1 MTINK
6 TESNQDQ
13 VSPTGKVGGT
23 FGRNDKLDDI
33 QRSSWGHKEKY
44 EPLEKQSNTTR
55 PNQRNK

>member
-33 QRSSWGHKEKY
+33 
-44 EPLEKQSNTTR
+44 
-55 PNQRNK
+55 